1 MVCTVKGMIHNIRNF
16 AGPIPA
22 QKCWL
27 SYETKIIYKKA
38 QNVRTCWR
46 ASKRSKDD
54 EPVYQGHKKESPATL
69 KQHWDG
75 DLPAPDLTLLHGRL
89 SADHIVVTRAINLY
103 AVY

>member
-1 MVCTVKGMIHNIRNF
+1 MLGKTLR
-16 AGPIPA
+16 
-22 QKCWL
+22 
-27 SYETKIIYKKA
+27 
-38 QNVRTCWR
+38 R
-46 ASKRSKDD
+46 ASKRSQDD